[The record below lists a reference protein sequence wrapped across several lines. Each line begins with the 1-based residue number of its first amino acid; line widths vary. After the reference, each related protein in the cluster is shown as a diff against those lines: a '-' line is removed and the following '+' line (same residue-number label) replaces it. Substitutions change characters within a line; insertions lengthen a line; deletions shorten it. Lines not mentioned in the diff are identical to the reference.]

1 MIGSEKRNLIAVSVT
16 KRNTDLITRVFGGR
30 TTCCYN
36 SRVRTAC
43 HTLDFRTKK
52 KKEKKKEQQ
61 SFD

>member
-16 KRNTDLITRVFGGR
+16 KRNTDLITRVFGGG
-30 TTCCYN
+30 TACCYN

-52 KKEKKKEQQ
+52 KKKQEQQ

>member
-1 MIGSEKRNLIAVSVT
+1 MTGSKKRNLIAISVT

-30 TTCCYN
+30 TACCYN

-43 HTLDFRTKK
+43 HTLDFRTRKQ
-52 KKEKKKEQQ
+52 EQQ

>member
-30 TTCCYN
+30 TACCYN

-52 KKEKKKEQQ
+52 KKL
-61 SFD
+61 